1 MPHARAETRRAARL
15 FATVLLFT
23 TAPALARLQL
33 PPPGAAPQAIN
44 FAADPVL
51 RFLGSTAP
59 VEDFRAAIAA
69 AVRRYPTN
77 GEGLALGDAAVASRR
92 AARSALLPRLSLSI
106 VTSRS
111 LARSFEGDSAVV
123 ERLTPRGRTDAAIG
137 ADQRLYDFGATS
149 GRIVAAGARINEARA
164 TASAEAIDSALG
176 AITAWYALVGAQA
189 FRDLADAIADRHRQI
204 LADTTSRR
212 DAGLGSGGDVA
223 RAEAG
228 LADALGNLARR
239 DRGLAGAEADYRALF
254 GTAPPAAALPPP
266 APQSA
271 AADAGTAMA
280 MARTAPAVRAALAR
294 AQAAEAEARALRGDA
309 RPQLSAGVSAT
320 RYNAFD
326 SGNNYD
332 VRGQIMLRQM
342 LSLGGA
348 ETARVSEARAR
359 ARALGFAADRARI
372 EAERA
377 AEAAAADAR
386 ILASAAGTFA
396 DAYRANRRSRDT
408 MAEQFRVSRGSLIDL
423 IRTEQDYV
431 ASAEALV
438 RADIE
443 RDLAQFTLMAR
454 TGELPGLLSLP
465 PVPEEMP

>member
-1 MPHARAETRRAARL
+1 MTYAKAQTRHAARL
-15 FATVLLFT
+15 FATVLLFAT
-23 TAPALARLQL
+23 TPALARLQL
-33 PPPGAAPQAIN
+33 PPPGGAPQAID

-51 RFLGSTAP
+51 RFLDDMAP

-69 AVRRYPTN
+69 AVSRYPTN
-77 GEGLALGDAAVASRR
+77 GEGLALDDAAIASRR
-92 AARSALLPRLSLSI
+92 AARSALLPQLSLSL
-106 VTSRS
+106 VASRS
-111 LARSFEGDSAVV
+111 LTRNFEGNSAIV
-123 ERLTPRGRTDAAIG
+123 EGLIPRGRTDAAIG

-149 GRIVAAGARINEARA
+149 SRIVAASARINEARA
-164 TASAEAIDSALG
+164 MASAEAIDSALG

-189 FRDLADAIADRHRQI
+189 FRDLASALADRHRQI
-204 LADTTSRR
+204 LVDTISRR

-228 LADALGNLARR
+228 LADALGNLGRR
-239 DRGLAGAEADYRALF
+239 DRGLAGAEADYHALF
-254 GTAPPAAALPPP
+254 GATPPAAALRPA

-271 AADAGTAMA
+271 AGGTGTAIA
-280 MARTAPAVRAALAR
+280 MARAAPAVRAALAR

-309 RPQLSAGVSAT
+309 RPQVSAGVSAT

-348 ETARVSEARAR
+348 ETARISEARAR
-359 ARALGFAADRARI
+359 ARALGFAAERVRI

-386 ILASAAGTFA
+386 ILAAAARTFA

-408 MAEQFRVSRGSLIDL
+408 LAEQFRVSRGSLIDL

-454 TGELPGLLSLP
+454 TGELPGFLALP
-465 PVPEEMP
+465 IPETMP